1 MDFSLTTMGTASAR
15 PVANK
20 YPSAHVLKIH
30 GRLFLIDCGEGVQL
44 QLSRYGFSHVKI
56 DRVFIS
62 HLHGDHLFGCF
73 GLLSTMALMGRTAP
87 LYIYAPGRFS
97 EILAFFMK
105 HFGEG
110 VVFDI
115 IHVPLTSTAPEIVFE
130 GRSVEVSAFSL
141 NHRIETFGF
150 LFKEKEPARNIRKW
164 KIESDNLTLSEIG
177 TLKRGEDV
185 VRADGEVLKVED
197 FTYIPY
203 KGRSMAFCSDT
214 APFPELASYIRG
226 VDLLYHEATFAE
238 DLVDM
243 ARKTFHSTGA
253 QAATVALEAGVG
265 RMVIGHFSSRYR
277 DPDVIL
283 KEAQAIFPATELARE
298 GMKFDIPLVRY
309 PAEAK

>member
-30 GRLFLIDCGEGVQL
+30 GRLFLIDCGEGTQL

-56 DRVFIS
+56 DRIFIS
-62 HLHGDHLFGCF
+62 HLHGDHLFGIF

-87 LYIYAPGRFS
+87 LYIYAPEGF
-97 EILAFFMK
+97 EKVLAFFME

-110 VVFDI
+110 VIFDV
-115 IHVPLTSTAPEIVFE
+115 IHVPLISAAPQLIFE
-130 GRSVEVSAFSL
+130 SRSVEVSAFGL
-141 NHRIETFGF
+141 NHRIEAFGF
-150 LFKEKEPARNIRKW
+150 LFKEKEPARNIHKW
-164 KIESDNLTLSEIG
+164 KIEVDNLTLAEIG

-185 VRADGEVLKVED
+185 VRSDGQLLKVED
-197 FTYIPY
+197 YTYIPY
-203 KGRSMAFCSDT
+203 KGRSLAYCSDT

-238 DLVDM
+238 DLHEM
-243 ARKTFHSTGA
+243 ARWTFHSTGT
-253 QAATVALEAGVG
+253 QAASVAREAEVG
-265 RMVIGHFSSRYR
+265 KLVIGHFSSRYR
-277 DPDVIL
+277 DLNVIL
-283 KEAQAIFPATELARE
+283 KEAQAIFPETELAKE

-309 PAEAK
+309 SPE